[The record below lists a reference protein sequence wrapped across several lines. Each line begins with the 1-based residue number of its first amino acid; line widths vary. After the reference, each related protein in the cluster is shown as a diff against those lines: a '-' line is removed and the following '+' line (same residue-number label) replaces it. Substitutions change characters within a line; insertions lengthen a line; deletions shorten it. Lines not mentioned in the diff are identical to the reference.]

1 MGKKRKYWESWEIVS
16 IGTFAALIR
25 ISSFLVSITGGG
37 MNPVAMILKNL
48 IATSLLVILLYRVRK
63 YGVLSLYVLI
73 NSIMTM
79 VMMGRG
85 MMMAPCALLAG
96 LIGDWL
102 IVMLGGYRSTA
113 AVLVGVGFYET
124 VYRIVSLGLGYF
136 FMRENINLLYF
147 AVVTVSIGY
156 IGCIAGIFT
165 GMHFSRELKHAGII
179 RL

>member
-1 MGKKRKYWESWEIVS
+1 MNKKKKYWESWEIVS
-16 IGTFAALIR
+16 IGTFCCFDKDIKFSCINNR
-25 ISSFLVSITGGG
+25 RGG

-48 IATSLLVILLYRVRK
+48 IATSLLVILLYRVKK

-102 IVMLGGYRSTA
+102 IVYTWRIQKYSCSSYRCWF
-113 AVLVGVGFYET
+113 L
-124 VYRIVSLGLGYF
+124 
-136 FMRENINLLYF
+136 
-147 AVVTVSIGY
+147 
-156 IGCIAGIFT
+156 
-165 GMHFSRELKHAGII
+165 
-179 RL
+179 

>member
-1 MGKKRKYWESWEIVS
+1 MDKKKKYWESWEIVS

-48 IATSLLVILLYRVRK
+48 IATSLLVILIYRVRK

-85 MMMAPCALLAG
+85 IMIAPMALLAG

-102 IVMLGGYRSTA
+102 IVVLGGYRKTA
-113 AVLVGVGFYET
+113 AVLIGLGFYET
-124 VYRIVSLGLGYF
+124 AYRAASLGLGF
-136 FMRENINLLYF
+136 LFMRENLSLLYF
-147 AVVTVSIGY
+147 AVITVSIGY
-156 IGCIAGIFT
+156 TGCIGGIFT
-165 GMHFSRELKHAGII
+165 GMYFSRELKHAGII
-179 RL
+179 RS